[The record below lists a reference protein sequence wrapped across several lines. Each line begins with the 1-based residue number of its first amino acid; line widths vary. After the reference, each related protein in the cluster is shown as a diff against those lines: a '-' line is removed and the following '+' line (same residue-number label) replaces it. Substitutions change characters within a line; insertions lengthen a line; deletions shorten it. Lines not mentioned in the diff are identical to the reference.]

1 MRIRSLEGELAHERR
16 TLRALREIGLAL
28 STPADFEQTLELI
41 LAKIAEILEAD
52 RATLYFLDDS
62 GNELFSRIMVGGALQ
77 SIRVKVGSG
86 IAGRVAETGKP
97 IRVKDAYRDKRFLR
111 DWDKLTGFRTRSIL
125 AAPMRNHRGS
135 IIGVVQALNK
145 RGDGGFTRE
154 DETLLIGL
162 ATQAAVTV
170 DNSRLFIEVTEAN
183 RQLFHTAEQLKHR
196 VRDLDL
202 LLKLESAMGRAGTT
216 DDLVRAALSE
226 TIQATDAKGG
236 GILLPDDV
244 TGQLTLHFL
253 EAERSRSIRRLT
265 LRHGEGFIGAV
276 MARGTAGDLT
286 TVEHDRDAASRI
298 DRVMGFGV
306 DSALAVPLE
315 GQDGAVFGAMALYNK
330 KAYPFSF
337 SEEDSKLLKLIAAN
351 VSTAAQLHQSRIAQE
366 RTERLTTIGRLLS
379 SVIHDLKT
387 PMTVISGYV
396 QLMVSSND
404 PKQRADYA
412 DLVLRQF
419 DLVQQM
425 QREVL
430 EFARGEKSVLIRRVY
445 LQNFMKGLEQSLLPE
460 VEAHGIKLKLKLE
473 LEDKGVARLDE
484 GKIIRAI
491 QNLVRNALEAMG
503 DNGGTLTLGVRREGT
518 TVVFFV
524 SDTGPGIPKEI
535 EGRLFESFV
544 TVGKKEGTGLGL
556 AIVKKIVDEHN
567 GSIELQ
573 TSPQGTTFRLLLPQS

>member
-1 MRIRSLEGELAHERR
+1 VRIRALEGELAHERR

-145 RGDGGFTRE
+145 SGDGGFTRE

-286 TVEHDRDAASRI
+286 SVDHDRDAASRI

-330 KAYPFSF
+330 KAYPFVF

-404 PKQRADYA
+404 PKQRADYS

-460 VEAHGIKLKLKLE
+460 VEAHGIKLKLE

-503 DNGGTLTLGVRREGT
+503 DNPGTLTLGVRREGT

-544 TVGKKEGTGLGL
+544 TAGKKEGTGLGL
-556 AIVKKIVDEHN
+556 AIVKKIVDEHS